1 MKFQLVFSEESLAQ
15 LTALDNDTAKRIIDR
30 LDSAA
35 SNPPHFFERLA
46 GREESKLRIGDYR
59 VICFIDDKERKLV
72 VETLGHRKKIY
83 K

>member
-1 MKFQLVFSEESLAQ
+1 MAYELVWTPKSLQ
-15 LTALDNDTAKRIIDR
+15 RLRELDRKTALRIAEKLER
-30 LDSAA
+30 VKEF
-35 SNPPHFFERLA
+35 PHHFLIKLA
-46 GREESKLRIGDYR
+46 DVESWRMRIGDYR